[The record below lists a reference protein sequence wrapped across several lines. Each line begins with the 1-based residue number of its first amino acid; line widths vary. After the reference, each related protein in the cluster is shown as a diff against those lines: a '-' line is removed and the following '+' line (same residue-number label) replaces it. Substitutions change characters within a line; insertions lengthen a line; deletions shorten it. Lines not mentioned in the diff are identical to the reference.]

1 MHILASL
8 FVLTILVLVFGII
21 GGILFFHRVRIGNAL
36 AGRSSK
42 ADLRVTFVS
51 FSKNVTF
58 GKNQALPK
66 STRRLPIEAQPSLPL
81 VA

>member
-21 GGILFFHRVRIGNAL
+21 GGMLFVHRTRIGNAL

-42 ADLRVTFVS
+42 ADLRVTFV
-51 FSKNVTF
+51 TF

-66 STRRLPIEAQPSLPL
+66 PVIRLPIEPQSPLPL
-81 VA
+81 AA